1 MAGFAYNS
9 NGRYGQVR
17 LAQLQEHMQN
27 PNLFS
32 LSLIGWH
39 CCNEH
44 YSIQRPNGDSRYL
57 LLFTI
62 KGEGYLQLRGR
73 KMVLRPGTLTI
84 IPRGEPNAYGTPP
97 GKVWEFYWI
106 HPSGLAVPF
115 LDQLMNT
122 GKLSVK
128 LEAGYPYISQMEDI
142 LSLVS
147 SPIGSNQ
154 WQLSQ
159 KLSSLL
165 HHIAIQIGTE
175 QAENTLSQKVI
186 DYIENHIALD
196 FTLDDLAQ
204 MLYVSTNHLIRVF
217 RREMGCTPHWYLAQ
231 YRLMMAEQLLKFSS
245 YPISEIAKQT
255 GYSSSSHLISQ
266 FKQAHGCTPIQ
277 YREMNSVYK
286 KQAELEL

>member
-1 MAGFAYNS
+1 M
-9 NGRYGQVR
+9 
-17 LAQLQEHMQN
+17 M
-27 PNLFS
+27 
-32 LSLIGWH
+32 
-39 CCNEH
+39 
-44 YSIQRPNGDSRYL
+44 
-57 LLFTI
+57 
-62 KGEGYLQLRGR
+62 
-73 KMVLRPGTLTI
+73 LRPGTLTI

-186 DYIENHIALD
+186 DYTENHIALD

-204 MLYVSTNHLIRVF
+204 MLYVSTNHFIRAF

-255 GYSSSSHLISQ
+255 GYSSFSHLISQ